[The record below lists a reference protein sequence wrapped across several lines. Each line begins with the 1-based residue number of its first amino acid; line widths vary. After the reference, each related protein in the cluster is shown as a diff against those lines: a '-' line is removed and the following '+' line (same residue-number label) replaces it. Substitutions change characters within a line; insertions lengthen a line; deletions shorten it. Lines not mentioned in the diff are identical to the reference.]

1 MRHPFGCGEKRR
13 LRRSGLSKPF
23 LDQRGRV
30 GPVSCSAA
38 CLFATLCQCRSA
50 ERSRRACCC
59 RVVSSLLTSLFGRG
73 DSRPG
78 GVDACLS
85 QMDLMSSRVEA
96 RLRLMTAM
104 NL

>member
-1 MRHPFGCGEKRR
+1 
-13 LRRSGLSKPF
+13 
-23 LDQRGRV
+23 
-30 GPVSCSAA
+30 
-38 CLFATLCQCRSA
+38 
-50 ERSRRACCC
+50 
-59 RVVSSLLTSLFGRG
+59 VVSSLLTSLFGRG

-104 NL
+104 NP